1 MIETN
6 LPSAESELKE
16 VINLFPK
23 NDELVIKH
31 KFTETPGKYSNL
43 VTLAG
48 KAYAFCNLSHDPKD
62 EILKKRLIK
71 RYAKLSLYRAL
82 SAYYGMTTLLKIGII
97 LNLTILVVDIFR
109 TVWGWR
115 NGRREEA

>member
-71 RYAKLSLYRAL
+71 RYAKLLRCL
-82 SAYYGMTTLLKIGII
+82 KCSARFTSRCFA
-97 LNLTILVVDIFR
+97 V
-109 TVWGWR
+109 
-115 NGRREEA
+115 RR